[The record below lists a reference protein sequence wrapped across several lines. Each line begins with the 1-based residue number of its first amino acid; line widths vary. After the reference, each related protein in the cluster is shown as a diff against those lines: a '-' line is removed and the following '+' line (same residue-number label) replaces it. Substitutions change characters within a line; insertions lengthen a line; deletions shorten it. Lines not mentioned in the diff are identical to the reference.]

1 MAPTRSRWPLIFALC
16 GGYFLVLLDVT
27 VVNIALPQIGAQLH
41 AGSSGLAWTV
51 DAYSVPLAAL
61 LLASGAIGDLIGHRR
76 VVLLG
81 MVGFGTASVACALAP
96 TIGVLVAAR
105 AVQGIGA
112 ALMLPGTL
120 ALLVDSSPDET
131 SRNRLVG
138 AWAAIGG
145 AALPAGPVVGG
156 LLVQA
161 AGWRAVFWLAVPVI
175 AVALVPV
182 IRLQRPVPGARPERS
197 VDWTG
202 AALLVIA
209 LICLVTGIIQAPI
222 SPILTVI
229 LAATA
234 ACALFGFLAVE
245 RRAAHPLLP
254 VPQSARR
261 PLGLASLVA
270 GLMNLCALG
279 GLFLLT
285 QVFQDVHRLNPLEAG
300 LLTLPAMLPLP
311 LLGAPAGRLAT
322 RIGVW
327 RASAFGAVI
336 AAAGMTGIAAT
347 LTNTGTG
354 YVALAFFLAL
364 WGTGLGMLTP
374 AIVAAALKATPG
386 TPGLASGASNTAR
399 QTGGALGI
407 ALFTAIAGSAASL
420 GFASQSAAL
429 FIGAAAVL
437 VLAGALC
444 FGVALGQRP
453 RLVTHRNSPLTPE
466 GRKRLVQRG
475 RTGRSRT

>member
-1 MAPTRSRWPLIFALC
+1 MAPNPSRWPLILALC

-27 VVNIALPQIGAQLH
+27 VVNVALPQIGAELH
-41 AGSSGLAWTV
+41 AGSNGLAWTV

-81 MVGFGTASVACALAP
+81 LISFGGASVLCAVAP

-120 ALLVDSSPDET
+120 ALLIDSSPDEA

-145 AALPAGPVVGG
+145 AALPAGPIIGG

-161 AGWRAVFWLAVPVI
+161 AGWRAVFWLSVPVI
-175 AVALVPV
+175 ALALVPV
-182 IRLQRPVPGARPERS
+182 IRLPQSTPRQQSPRN

-202 AALLVIA
+202 AALLVAA
-209 LICLVTGIIQAPI
+209 LICFVTAIIQAPAAPL
-222 SPILTVI
+222 SAVL
-229 LAATA
+229 LAAVA
-234 ACALFGFLAVE
+234 VCALAALLVIE
-245 RRAAHPLLP
+245 RRVPRPLLP
-254 VPQSARR
+254 VPREARR

-285 QVFQDVHRLNPLEAG
+285 QAFQDVHQLDPLAAG

-311 LLGAPAGRLAT
+311 LLGAPAGRLST

-327 RASAFGAVI
+327 RTAALGLLV
-336 AAAGMTGIAAT
+336 AAAGMAGIAAS

-354 YVALAFFLAL
+354 YIVLALFLTL
-364 WGTGLGMLTP
+364 WGTGLGVLTP
-374 AIVAAALKATPG
+374 AIVAAALKATPHA
-386 TPGLASGASNTAR
+386 PGLASGASNTAR

-407 ALFTAIAGSAASL
+407 AIFATVAGSATAP
-420 GFASQSAAL
+420 GFSSHSTALFIGSAAL
-429 FIGAAAVL
+429 F
-437 VLAGALC
+437 VLAGLLC
-444 FGVALGQRP
+444 LGVARSQQP
-453 RLVTHRNSPLTPE
+453 RFP
-466 GRKRLVQRG
+466 
-475 RTGRSRT
+475 